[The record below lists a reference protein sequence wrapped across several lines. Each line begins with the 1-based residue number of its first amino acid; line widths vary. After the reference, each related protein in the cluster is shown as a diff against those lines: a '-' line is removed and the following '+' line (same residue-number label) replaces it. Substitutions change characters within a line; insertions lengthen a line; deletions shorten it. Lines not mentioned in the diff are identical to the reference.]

1 MIHVDAGQLRTPVTV
16 LKIDSVTYTDGFS
29 AVDTSDALGYALY
42 CQWIEAHGRDA
53 QPTAHLRRAT
63 IRCRY
68 DPHIA
73 LDCLIDL
80 RGERWE
86 ILSAENIR
94 ERGHWMELQL
104 QRSLPAAGG
113 AVTLWSAGK
122 RVLLEGSYI
131 QHEDGVDR
139 QTTGLVASGGTVLI
153 VPREHLATA
162 AGAPVT
168 YLRPIAYAALSEE
181 AKVGHYTIDARS
193 FFALGDVDDAGSYQA
208 INGRHDDVHLVQSV
222 SLKNRGSPVTEY
234 LEVMGR

>member
-1 MIHVDAGQLRTPVTV
+1 MIHLDAGQLRTPVHV
-16 LKIDSVTYTDGFS
+16 LHSYVTYTDGFS
-29 AVDTSDALGYALY
+29 VVETSDALGFPLY
-42 CQWIEAHGRDA
+42 VQWIEAHGRDM

-63 IRCRY
+63 LRCRY
-68 DPHIA
+68 DARIA

-94 ERGHWMELQL
+94 DLGHWMELQL

-122 RVLLEGSYI
+122 RVLLQGSYI

-139 QTTGLVASGGTVLI
+139 QNTGLVSTGSTVLVI
-153 VPREHLATA
+153 PWEHRA
-162 AGAPVT
+162 AAEGEPVA
-168 YLRPIAYAALSEE
+168 YIRPIAYAALSEE
-181 AKVGHYTIDARS
+181 AKAGYYTIDSKS
-193 FFALGDVDDAGSYQA
+193 FFALGDVDDDGSYQA

-234 LEVMGR
+234 LEVTGR

>member
-1 MIHVDAGQLRTPVTV
+1 MIHLDAGQLRTPVRV
-16 LKIDSVTYTDGFS
+16 LHSSVTYTDGFS
-29 AVDTSDALGYALY
+29 TVETSDALGFPLY
-42 CQWIEAHGRDA
+42 VQWIEAHGRDM

-68 DPHIA
+68 DPRIA

-113 AVTLWSAGK
+113 AVTLWSARK
-122 RVLLEGSYI
+122 RVLLQGSYI

-139 QTTGLVASGGTVLI
+139 QTTGLVSTGSTVLI
-153 VPREHLATA
+153 V
-162 AGAPVT
+162 G
-168 YLRPIAYAALSEE
+168 ALSEE
-181 AKVGHYTIDARS
+181 AKAGYYTIDSKS
-193 FFALGDVDDAGSYQA
+193 FFALGNVDDAGSYQA

-222 SLKNRGSPVTEY
+222 NLKNRGSPVTEY
-234 LEVMGR
+234 LEVTGR

>member
-1 MIHVDAGQLRTPVTV
+1 MIHLDAGQLRTPVRV
-16 LKIDSVTYTDGFS
+16 LHSSVTYTDGFS
-29 AVDTSDALGYALY
+29 TVATSDALGFALY
-42 CQWIEAHGRDA
+42 VQWIEAHGRDM

-63 IRCRY
+63 LRCRY
-68 DPHIA
+68 DPRIA

-122 RVLLEGSYI
+122 RVLLQGSYI

-139 QTTGLVASGGTVLI
+139 QTTGLVSTGSTVLI

-162 AGAPVT
+162 EGAEVT
-168 YLRPIAYAALSEE
+168 YLRPIAYGALSEE
-181 AKVGHYTIDARS
+181 AKAGYYTIDAKS
-193 FFALGDVDDAGSYQA
+193 FFTLGDVDDAGSYQA

-234 LEVMGR
+234 LEVTGR